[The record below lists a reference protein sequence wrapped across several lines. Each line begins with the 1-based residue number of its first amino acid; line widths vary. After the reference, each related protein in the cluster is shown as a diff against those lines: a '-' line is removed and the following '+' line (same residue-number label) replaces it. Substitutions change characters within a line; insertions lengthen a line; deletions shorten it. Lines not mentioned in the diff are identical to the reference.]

1 MERET
6 QKQKAKRE
14 AEERVER
21 ATAHDVFISKLQVRA
36 DTSVDCVGD
45 GSFEC
50 LKYPIKAPRE
60 KAKQCIPGDIA
71 LVHYTGWLVEPAP
84 EGDPVLTKEM
94 IATATARAP
103 FDSSRGRGREFTFR
117 VGMNHVIPGWD
128 TGVAAMQKGERSY
141 LLLSPKYGYG
151 ASGAGDVI
159 PPNAWMLF
167 DVELVEIQETVMEA
181 TVLTTPSYMAAIITT
196 ICVSYYYFFVVRAGG
211 AAVAAVAADADSE
224 L

>member
-1 MERET
+1 MSRDRELALGHSNGMNALPAACKARQPRKKLVWKTMERET

-21 ATAHDVFISKLQVRA
+21 AAAHDVFISKLQVRA

-84 EGDPVLTKEM
+84 EGDPVRCHPRSPGTWP
-94 IATATARAP
+94 RAC
-103 FDSSRGRGREFTFR
+103 G
-117 VGMNHVIPGWD
+117 
-128 TGVAAMQKGERSY
+128 AA
-141 LLLSPKYGYG
+141 P
-151 ASGAGDVI
+151 
-159 PPNAWMLF
+159 
-167 DVELVEIQETVMEA
+167 
-181 TVLTTPSYMAAIITT
+181 AAI
-196 ICVSYYYFFVVRAGG
+196 G
-211 AAVAAVAADADSE
+211 ACQ
-224 L
+224 